1 MTEAQQESIKFYVG
15 NDYLLIN
22 NIMWGNWDKIDSSI
36 KSIVNDAH
44 GVMREALEMGFD
56 KRWGTTLEEGQKIFD
71 VYKKRIPEVINET
84 TKQQMIKQAYNDI
97 ENIFSAMKRTKEE
110 FVVYRNASLDYF
122 INCKVGDVMSFKSF
136 SSTSTEKHEIGYHN
150 KKDQVQFVINIPKN
164 FPVLRL
170 DIEENRD
177 ISNEKD
183 EVILPPFKFQI
194 TKILDADFGQCKKI
208 MEIQPFELIKFNVPK
223 KEIELE
229 R

>member
-1 MTEAQQESIKFYVG
+1 M
-15 NDYLLIN
+15 
-22 NIMWGNWDKIDSSI
+22 
-36 KSIVNDAH
+36 
-44 GVMREALEMGFD
+44 
-56 KRWGTTLEEGQKIFD
+56 
-71 VYKKRIPEVINET
+71 
-84 TKQQMIKQAYNDI
+84 
-97 ENIFSAMKRTKEE
+97 
-110 FVVYRNASLDYF
+110 
-122 INCKVGDVMSFKSF
+122 
-136 SSTSTEKHEIGYHN
+136 
-150 KKDQVQFVINIPKN
+150 INIPKN

-208 MEIQPFELIKFNVPK
+208 MEIQPLELIKFNVPK